1 MLWLTAA
8 LLAGAAA
15 AFYVYVVRERL
26 GPAAL
31 GLALLRTA
39 AFAALL
45 LLLVNAVRTR
55 RVERAPTVLLD
66 ASLSLQATG
75 GRWTTALDTARSL
88 AGRAGTVWRMADGLL
103 PFDTTEPEGG
113 RSLVGPALRAVT
125 ARGPVVIVT
134 DGELEDVA
142 ALPADLREA
151 TTVVLVPRDTVPDV
165 ALTEVAVDRLVTPGD
180 TVHLM
185 LELATWGTLPDTMAT
200 LEVRAAGRRLLQ
212 TRLRLPPAPG
222 RGRRALA
229 LPPGALRP
237 GTHVLEVQVTAAGD
251 REPRDDVRLRLVT
264 VSATPTIVL
273 VASPPDW
280 ESRFLARELQSIVP
294 AGVRAYAE
302 PVPGRWL
309 DVSTQRAVPASR
321 VTGAAGAAALVV
333 VRGTWRPPAGGRARW
348 DWPGEAGAARTAVVG
363 DWYVRGQ
370 VPGSPLAAALS
381 GFEWDSLP
389 PLTSVLPQAVA
400 PRAWAVLAARA
411 GRRGAE
417 RPVLVGTD
425 SGSARV
431 LTTLADGWWRW
442 AHRGGAAREAYRGLV
457 AAGVDWLLGS
467 TARARGGAVVVS
479 DVVPRGVPVTFAWR
493 GDGPA
498 PAVLAVELEGADSAV
513 ARVLPLDPAGVAEL
527 RLPPGTYRW
536 RVRPA
541 DASGWTV
548 VESYSSEFH
557 PGPVVAAWQA
567 AAVAPRGVEGAREAW
582 WIFAV
587 ALVALLTEWAWRTR
601 RGLP

>member
-1 MLWLTAA
+1 MLWVIVAI
-8 LLAGAAA
+8 LAGAAA
-15 AFYVYVVRERL
+15 AIYVYAVRERL
-26 GPAAL
+26 GAAAV
-31 GLALLRTA
+31 GLAMLRTA
-39 AFAALL
+39 ALAALL
-45 LLLVNAVRTR
+45 LLLVNAARTR
-55 RVERAPTVLLD
+55 WLERAPTVLLD
-66 ASLSLQATG
+66 ASLSLQAAG
-75 GRWTTALDTARSL
+75 GQWTRARDTARSL
-88 AGRAGTVWRMADGLL
+88 AGRAGTVLRLAEGLA
-103 PFDTTEPEGG
+103 PFDTTEPDAG
-113 RSLVGPALRAVT
+113 RSLVASALRAVT
-125 ARGPVVIVT
+125 VRGPVVVVT

-142 ALPADLREA
+142 GLPDDLREA

-165 ALTEVAVDRLVTPGD
+165 ALTEVVADRLVTPGD
-180 TVHLM
+180 TVHLTI
-185 LELATWGTLPDTMAT
+185 ELATWGALPDTMAGV
-200 LEVRAAGRRLLQ
+200 EVRAAGRQLLQ
-212 TRLRLPPAPG
+212 TRVPLPPAPG

-251 REPRDDVRLRLVT
+251 REPRDDVRMRLVT

-280 ESRFLARELQSIVP
+280 ESRFLARELQSIIP

-309 DVSTQRAVPASR
+309 DMTTQRVVPAAR
-321 VTGAAGAAALVV
+321 VTGAAGAATLVI
-333 VRGTWRPPAGGRARW
+333 VRGAWRPPVGPRARW
-348 DWPGEAGAARTAVVG
+348 DWPGDGGAGRDAVMG
-363 DWYVRGQ
+363 DWYVTGQ
-370 VPGSPLAAALS
+370 VPGSPLAAGLS

-389 PLTSVLPQAVA
+389 PLTSVLPWGGTPNAWVA
-400 PRAWAVLAARA
+400 LAARA
-411 GRRGAE
+411 GRRGAD

-425 SGSARV
+425 SGGVRV
-431 LTTLADGWWRW
+431 LTTMADGWWRW

-457 AAGVDWLLGS
+457 AAGADWLLG
-467 TARARGGAVVVS
+467 AAGRARGGRVVAS
-479 DVVPRGVPVTFAWR
+479 DVVPRGVPVSFAWR
-493 GDGPA
+493 GDKEA
-498 PAVLAVELEGADSAV
+498 PAVLRVDVEGADSTF
-513 ARVLPLDPAGVAEL
+513 ARALPLDPAGIAEL

-541 DASGWTV
+541 DATGWTV

-567 AAVAPRGVEGAREAW
+567 AAVAPRGVVGAREVW

-587 ALVALLTEWAWRTR
+587 ALVALLAEWAWRTR